1 MRINGTNATA
11 RASSPAAPRRASS
24 GTFSVAEQET
34 PRGAAAA
41 SGLRAVT
48 SLDALIALQGVED
61 PTERKK
67 RAVGRGRHA
76 LDVLDALKVGV
87 LDGSLDA
94 SVIGRLKAASEGL
107 RAESGD
113 PGLDGVLAEIDLR
126 VAVELAKAGVR

>member
-1 MRINGTNATA
+1 MRIYGTNGAGLAAKPTA
-11 RASSPAAPRRASS
+11 GRRAA
-24 GTFSVAEQET
+24 GGFSVSETET
-34 PRGAAAA
+34 PQHTPATTA
-41 SGLRAVT
+41 LRSVS
-48 SLDALIALQGVED
+48 SLDGLMALQGIEN

-113 PGLDGVLAEIDLR
+113 AGLDGVLAEIDLR

>member
-1 MRINGTNATA
+1 MRITGPNATA
-11 RASSPAAPRRASS
+11 RAATTTSSRRAAS
-24 GTFSVAEQET
+24 GTFSVNEQDA
-34 PRGAAAA
+34 PRNTAAA

-76 LDVLDALKVGV
+76 LDVLDALKVAV
-87 LDGSLDA
+87 LDGDLES

-107 RAESGD
+107 KAGSGD